1 MSNRLSILII
11 SFSLSIAS
19 GCYLNAQQKVW
30 NVDDCIQY
38 ALEKNIQVQ
47 QAQVSS
53 SISNENQMLAKA
65 SWYPYLSSSA
75 RESYN
80 WNNIVNS
87 TTCLLYT
94 SDAADEEDSVDL

>member
-30 NVDDCIQY
+30 SVDDCIQY

-47 QAQVSS
+47 QAKVSS
-53 SISNENQMLAKA
+53 SISNEYLLQAKA
-65 SWYPYLSSSA
+65 SWLPYLNSSA
-75 RESYN
+75 RQSYN
-80 WNNIVNS
+80 WNNVVNS
-87 TTCLLYT
+87 STGTTT
-94 SDAADEEDSVDL
+94 FKGTDGVNISAS